1 MVEAAVFRAGHA
13 RPRPRRCCP
22 CGWRRGGVGDDDGG
36 GGKALVGHLKVHA
49 ILSQRPFTQY
59 CMNLKMAGH
68 FARGAAPQP
77 PHHNIVCSIARAR
90 NEEGRKKNMDFT
102 LQLCR

>member
-1 MVEAAVFRAGHA
+1 MTMVEAAAFRARKASTAAALAAGGAAATTVAA
-13 RPRPRRCCP
+13 RR
-22 CGWRRGGVGDDDGG
+22 G

-68 FARGAAPQP
+68 FAHGAAAAAP
-77 PHHNIVCSIARAR
+77 
-90 NEEGRKKNMDFT
+90 
-102 LQLCR
+102 

>member
-1 MVEAAVFRAGHA
+1 MTMVEAAAFRARKASTAAALAAGG
-13 RPRPRRCCP
+13 
-22 CGWRRGGVGDDDGG
+22 CGGDDDGG

-68 FARGAAPQP
+68 FARGAAAAAP
-77 PHHNIVCSIARAR
+77 
-90 NEEGRKKNMDFT
+90 
-102 LQLCR
+102 